1 MNTVKSFSV
10 NILILFL
17 LISNVGFG
25 QTVKGSSTKNDSI
38 KVVVKT
44 DTVFVNQS
52 PTKKAVQ
59 SDTSKKILDI
69 GTPPIEKIISF
80 SKVFWSLVVLIIGF
94 FVIRIVSKT
103 IDLIAE
109 RSTNYRI
116 TIKGF
121 VPVIRIFGWVIIIY
135 IIVAGIFRPPL
146 PTIIT
151 VAASLGIA
159 VGFAAQDIF
168 KNIFGGIMILFDR
181 PFQVGDKIEIG
192 EYYGE
197 VLKIGLRSTKIVTP
211 DDSTVSIPNGEV
223 MSKSVSNTNY
233 GEPYCQVV
241 AEIFLPIT
249 VDTEKVRQVAL
260 EAAQVSKYIFLNKPV
275 VVLFFNEVK
284 ERRSYLKMRLKAYV
298 MDIRYEFQFKSEMT
312 EIVIRELI
320 KEKIIAPGDLF

>member
-1 MNTVKSFSV
+1 MNYFKNISLTLFGFFLFFSC
-10 NILILFL
+10 LG
-17 LISNVGFG
+17 SG
-25 QTVKGSSTKNDSI
+25 QTGNLSSNKNDSVKI
-38 KVVVKT
+38 IVKT
-44 DTVFVNQS
+44 DTVFINQS
-52 PTKKAVQ
+52 LNKKSAQ
-59 SDTSKKILDI
+59 TDTSKNTIEI
-69 GTPPIEKIISF
+69 GTTSIENIISF
-80 SKVFWSLVVLIIGF
+80 SKVFWSLVILIIGF
-94 FVIRIVSKT
+94 FLIRIITKT
-103 IDLIAE
+103 IELIAE
-109 RSTNYRI
+109 RSTGYRI

-121 VPVIRIFGWVIIIY
+121 VPIIRIFSWIFVIY
-135 IIVAGIFRPPL
+135 IIIAGIFKPPL

-159 VGFAAQDIF
+159 VGLAAQDIF

-181 PFQVGDKIEIG
+181 PFQVGDKIQIG
-192 EYYGE
+192 DYYGE
-197 VLKIGLRSTKIVTP
+197 VIKIGLRSTRIVTP

-233 GEPYCQVV
+233 GEPNCQVV

-249 VDTEKVRQVAL
+249 VDTEKVRQIAV
-260 EAAQVSKYIFLNKPV
+260 EAAQVSKYIFLNKPI

-312 EIVIRELI
+312 EIVMRELI

>member
-1 MNTVKSFSV
+1 MNTFK
-10 NILILFL
+10 NIFFKVVIIILLFTCFEFPQIKL
-17 LISNVGFG
+17 HSP
-25 QTVKGSSTKNDSI
+25 KNDST
-38 KVVVKT
+38 KAVVKT
-44 DTVFVNQS
+44 DTVFVDS
-52 PTKKAVQ
+52 ATIKKIART
-59 SDTSKKILDI
+59 DTSKNIIEI
-69 GTPPIEKIISF
+69 GTQPIDELISF

-94 FVIRIVSKT
+94 FTIRIISKVL
-103 IDLIAE
+103 DLIAE
-109 RSTNYRI
+109 RSTSYRI

-121 VPVIRIFGWVIIIY
+121 VPIIRIFGWVVIIY
-135 IIVAGIFRPPL
+135 IIIAGIFKPPL

-181 PFQVGDKIEIG
+181 PFQVGDKIEI
-192 EYYGE
+192 ENYYGE
-197 VLKIGLRSTKIVTP
+197 VIKIGLRSTKVVTA
-211 DDSTVSIPNGEV
+211 DDSTVSIPNGEI

-241 AEIFLPIT
+241 AEIYLPIT
-249 VDTEKVRQVAL
+249 VDTEKIRQIAI
-260 EAAQVSKYIFLNKPV
+260 EAAQVSKYIFLNKPI

-312 EIVIRELI
+312 EIVMRELI
-320 KEKIIAPGDLF
+320 KEKVIAPGDLF

>member
-1 MNTVKSFSV
+1 MNYFK
-10 NILILFL
+10 NISIVIFILFL
-17 LISNVGFG
+17 LFPCLGSG
-25 QTVKGSSTKNDSI
+25 QTGNQSSNNNDSI
-38 KVVVKT
+38 KIIVKT
-44 DTVFVNQS
+44 DTVFINQS
-52 PTKKAVQ
+52 LTKKSDQ
-59 SDTSKKILDI
+59 TDTSKKII
-69 GTPPIEKIISF
+69 EVGSPPIEDIISF
-80 SKVFWSLVVLIIGF
+80 SKIFWSLVVLIIGF
-94 FVIRIVSKT
+94 FIIRIISKT
-103 IDLIAE
+103 LDLIAE
-109 RSTNYRI
+109 KSTGYRI

-121 VPVIRIFGWVIIIY
+121 VPIIRIFGWLVIIY
-135 IIVAGIFRPPL
+135 LIIAGIFRPPL

-181 PFQVGDKIEIG
+181 PFQVGDKIQIG
-192 EYYGE
+192 DYYGE
-197 VLKIGLRSTKIVTP
+197 VIKIGLRSTRIVTP

-233 GEPYCQVV
+233 GEPNCQVV

-249 VDTEKVRQVAL
+249 VDTEKVRQIAV

-312 EIVIRELI
+312 EIVMRELI